1 MVKIKSG
8 LRQILMNYK
17 GVRKMKKDKMKAI
30 RINSVLAEM
39 LKKDGMSVQKIVDQY
54 LEKFYKTKVVR
65 RKK

>member
-1 MVKIKSG
+1 
-8 LRQILMNYK
+8 MNYK